1 MLNIS
6 KVKLEMVLDMQS
18 IKRYEITDVQ
28 RKNILDS
35 IQSVLMGK
43 KEILF
48 AYIHGS
54 FLQNLFRDVDLAIYV
69 DQDIGKNEAL
79 HFELA
84 LEREL
89 DERLSFPADV
99 RILNYSPLSFKF
111 KVLKDGKL
119 LITRDEGLRSD
130 FESLTMNEYHDF
142 NFYRKRYMKEVF
154 GLEI

>member
-1 MLNIS
+1 
-6 KVKLEMVLDMQS
+6 MVLKMQS

-28 RKNILDS
+28 RKHVLDT
-35 IQSVLMGK
+35 IQSVLMSK

-54 FLQNLFRDVDLAIYV
+54 FLQNNFRDVDLAIYL
-69 DQDIGKNEAL
+69 DENLKREEAL

-89 DERLSFPADV
+89 DERLGFPADV
-99 RILNYSPLSFKF
+99 RVLNYSPLSFKF
-111 KVLKDGKL
+111 KALKDGNM
-119 LITRDEGLRSD
+119 IISHDEGLRSD
-130 FESLTMNEYHDF
+130 FESLTMNKYHDF

-154 GLEI
+154 GLEV

>member
-1 MLNIS
+1 
-6 KVKLEMVLDMQS
+6 MVLKMQS

-28 RKNILDS
+28 RKHVLDT
-35 IQSVLMGK
+35 IRSVLMSK

-54 FLQNLFRDVDLAIYV
+54 FLQNHFRDVDLAIYL
-69 DQDIGKNEAL
+69 DENLKREEAL

-89 DERLSFPADV
+89 DESLGFPADV
-99 RILNYSPLSFKF
+99 RVLNYSPLSFKF
-111 KVLKDGKL
+111 KALKGGN
-119 LITRDEGLRSD
+119 IIISHDEGLRSD
-130 FESLTMNEYHDF
+130 FESLTMNKYHDF

-154 GLEI
+154 GLEV

>member
-1 MLNIS
+1 
-6 KVKLEMVLDMQS
+6 MVLDMQS
-18 IKRYEITDVQ
+18 IKRYEITDLQ

-35 IQSVLMGK
+35 IQSVLRGK

-69 DQDIGKNEAL
+69 DPDIGKKEAV

-89 DERLSFPADV
+89 DERLGFPADV

-111 KVLKDGKL
+111 KVLKDGKI

-130 FESLTMNEYHDF
+130 FESLTLNEYHDF

-154 GLEI
+154 GLEV